1 MTKRNQFING
11 QTIRPHEVTREGIV
25 TFTDG
30 TNNGLLGNQES
41 CEAYGYTYDKS
52 SGTCRAFIQE
62 NKIFTDFSTATVREN
77 GVKNTVRQN
86 VQNSSI
92 TGNNNSLVGYNNN
105 INILGNEHEVGRNFN
120 NSSVLGG
127 SRGAILRQSEVVLG
141 GGQRTVTGGTGELS
155 ASFNSRRQTST
166 LELSCVTVDNTSTN
180 MTIQGDGSSFINV
193 QNNSII
199 GFDIYVTRLELGGT
213 RGVAGNYSYRN
224 IRGAVKI
231 DNSYNMSFVIGFER
245 NIAKIGVNGTCTM
258 VDSTTGGVPSITVNV
273 TDRNTINNLWSASVT
288 LHEVISE
295 TTF

>member
-1 MTKRNQFING
+1 MSKTIQTKKGLVLKPDSISDLGN
-11 QTIRPHEVTREGIV
+11 V

-30 TNNGLLGNQES
+30 SLTGLFADQKT
-41 CEAYGYTYDKS
+41 CEAYGYKYNLST
-52 SGTCRAFIQE
+52 GTCSAFTTNFNTVGSVTE
-62 NKIFTDFSTATVREN
+62 RNKINLGTNNEIPAN
-77 GVKNTVRQN
+77 AQN
-86 VQNSSI
+86 NLVIGTSNLQD
-92 TGNNNSLVGYNNN
+92 GFNNNTF
-105 INILGNEHEVGRNFN
+105 ILGNEHEIEVEMKNA
-120 NSSVLGG
+120 SILGG
-127 SRGAILRQSEVVLG
+127 SRGTVSRQSEIVLG
-141 GGQRTVTGGTGELS
+141 GGKRAISDSTNAVTL
-155 ASFNSRRQTST
+155 NSRRQTST
-166 LELSCVTVDNTSTN
+166 LELSCVTIDNTATN
-180 MTIQGDGSSFINV
+180 MTIQGDGESFINV